1 MRGWRM
7 SKKAAALALILST
20 GLFLSPAYALTIKL
34 GTVAPEG
41 SPWHDALQEMGA
53 AWQEIS
59 GGQVKVRIYP
69 GGVAG
74 DEPDLLRKI
83 RIGQLHAAALSKA
96 GLYALAPDID
106 LISWPLML
114 RSDDELNHLLKTVGP
129 KIEAQLMEKGFK
141 VLNWSSAGWVYFFSR
156 DPVVMPEDLQKQK
169 LFFWG
174 SDTEYVELL
183 KQSGFQPVP
192 LAINDLLP
200 SLQTGLVDAFG
211 APPVVAL
218 SFQWF
223 ALTPNMADLK
233 WQPLPGATVISF
245 KTWRKIP
252 AEQRSRL
259 EKAAF
264 DIGERLRGR
273 IVKLNK
279 DALEVM
285 QEHGLKVNAVSAEEA
300 AYWDSQFQQKAGDA
314 FIRSRY
320 SRDLYEEI
328 LQVLEEYRAGGSP

>member
-1 MRGWRM
+1 M
-7 SKKAAALALILST
+7 SKKAVALALILST
-20 GLFLSPAYALTIKL
+20 GLFLSPAFALTVKL

-59 GGQVKVRIYP
+59 GGEVKLRIYP

-114 RSDDELNHLLKTVGP
+114 RSDDELNHLIDTVGP
-129 KIEAQLMEKGFK
+129 KLEAQLMEKGFK
-141 VLNWSSAGWVYFFSR
+141 VLNWSTAGWVYFFSR
-156 DPVVMPEDLQKQK
+156 DPIFMPEDLQKQK

-174 SDTEYVELL
+174 SDTEYIEIL

-211 APPVVAL
+211 APPVAAL

-223 ALTPNMADLK
+223 SLTPNMADLK
-233 WQPLPGATVISF
+233 WEPLPGATVISF

-252 AEQRSRL
+252 ADLRSKL
-259 EKAAF
+259 AKKAI
-264 DIGERLRGR
+264 DIGMKLRGR
-273 IVKLNK
+273 IVELNAE
-279 DALEVM
+279 ALQVM
-285 QEHGLKVNAVSAEEA
+285 QEHGLKVNKVSPEGV
-300 AYWDSQFQQKAGDA
+300 AYWKSQFQEKAGED
-314 FIRSRY
+314 FIHKRY
-320 SRDLYEEI
+320 SRELYDEV
-328 LQVLEEYRAGGSP
+328 LQALEEFRADGSP